1 MSSKSTVELLNE
13 YIEQNM
19 QRDSV
24 TGLYPD
30 EQIKKLN
37 EYFHSLP
44 DVKLYHGSPRGDIDE
59 LRVGFS
65 GKSGVLNEIYASP
78 EESFTYAFAIHNHE
92 EKSFIDTSKHSMDF
106 CVNNVDAVRQDN
118 KGCYIYEITTPHTEF
133 TINPNSKFGAFEVT
147 CPHNVQIKPPV
158 YKDNLLGR
166 MVGKWNFYHPTA
178 DNFYSGILATGAKM
192 KGEISPEEFNTLR
205 AIYLTSEKQKISSDE
220 FLNGTFQYNFTFD
233 RDKIEQQYQKLV
245 DCSKMVISAQ
255 KAAKETSGD
264 VEEIQFKNRRSL
276 KKIAKNSGLSF
287 NTPESQEAVAFL
299 YSPEIYGK
307 PKDFLACFPDM
318 SYETKR
324 EMFNQLHKI
333 EREANKPSSEQEQEN
348 QPQSNT
354 ARKTN
359 YGLVASQTAQMRGY
373 GC

>member
-106 CVNNVDAVRQDN
+106 CVNNIDAVRQDN
-118 KGCYIYEITTPHTEF
+118 KGCYIYEIATPHTEF
-133 TINPNSKFGAFEVT
+133 SINPNSKFGAFEVT
-147 CPHNVQIKPPV
+147 CPHDVQVKEPV
-158 YKDNLLGR
+158 YKDNLLER
-166 MVGKWNFYHPTA
+166 MSDKWNFYHPTA
-178 DNFYSGILATGAKM
+178 DNFYSGIWATGAKM
-192 KGEISPEEFNTLR
+192 RGEISPEEFNTLR
-205 AIYLTSEKQKISSDE
+205 AIYLTSEKQRISSDE
-220 FLNGTFQYNFTFD
+220 FLNGNFEYNFTFD
-233 RDKIEQQYQKLV
+233 KDRIEQQYQKLI
-245 DCSKMVISAQ
+245 DYSKMVVSAQ
-255 KAAKETSGD
+255 KSTTELGTD
-264 VEEIQFKNRRSL
+264 VEKTQFENRKAL
-276 KKIAKNSGLSF
+276 KKIAKDSGLSF
-287 NTPESQEAVAFL
+287 NTPESKEAVAFL

-333 EREANKPSSEQEQEN
+333 EREANISSPEQAQEK

-354 ARKTN
+354 ARN
-359 YGLVASQTAQMRGY
+359 ISDGLAGKIAQMRRQNA
-373 GC
+373 